1 MKKFILSSLIVT
13 MLFFGGTANAG
24 IIIGGAVGATIGA
37 GAGTAI
43 LPVAFVLSLFVAPWT
58 IVTLQKKADPGFERI
73 VATLVGVG
81 AGVGVIFLDED
92 RQMVEFGSI
101 DPSNAS
107 KYDLTEDE
115 VVAYNEGL
123 PGINLA
129 LDELSKRYNDE
140 TTMTKEEA
148 TAAYNEVAKY
158 ADISPGAR
166 SALSKVLAYYDAL
179 TENNLNK

>member
-37 GAGTAI
+37 GTAI

-58 IVTLQKKADPGFERI
+58 IVTLQKKADPGFEQI
-73 VATLVGVG
+73 GAILAGLG
-81 AGVGVIFLDED
+81 AGLGVIFLDED

-166 SALSKVLAYYDAL
+166 SALSKVLDAL
-179 TENNLNK
+179 TEKQSK